1 MPDLRINP
9 LGCSCR
15 NLAQTAEA
23 MGLTIQAL
31 EIGQE
36 GLTTFS
42 CPNGAEFRYTMK
54 GIFSDRK
61 K

>member
-42 CPNGAEFRYTMK
+42 CPNGAEFVVQ
-54 GIFSDRK
+54 
-61 K
+61 